1 MILQKDLIAESGL
14 TRSTAETVLK
24 RLRKRGE
31 IEAVKDSYN
40 HNRISYSDEDA
51 DKIRAEFAKVVER
64 MNRHQESSP
73 ESREK
78 EESKGKGFE
87 TPGSSPD
94 KTVQDFV
101 KEPGPEVNIGGPKRT
116 ETKGEKGPKKRVP
129 LYKNPI
135 VYIGAGVLL
144 LAGLIWV
151 YRRGKK
157 RKEQKTNRESE
168 RTIKEPEVS
177 RPTERSKESSLANQ
191 YRIM

>member
-101 KEPGPEVNIGGPKRT
+101 KARNEP
-116 ETKGEKGPKKRVP
+116 
-129 LYKNPI
+129 
-135 VYIGAGVLL
+135 
-144 LAGLIWV
+144 
-151 YRRGKK
+151 RRKARRD
-157 RKEQKTNRESE
+157 RKSGFLCIKTRSSISE
-168 RTIKEPEVS
+168 PVCF
-177 RPTERSKESSLANQ
+177 SLPG
-191 YRIM
+191 

>member
-135 VYIGAGVLL
+135 VYASPCRVDLGVP
-144 LAGLIWV
+144 A
-151 YRRGKK
+151 
-157 RKEQKTNRESE
+157 RKETKRA
-168 RTIKEPEVS
+168 KDEPGKRADDQGARGEPADGEIEGVIS
-177 RPTERSKESSLANQ
+177 GQPV
-191 YRIM
+191 